1 MLKLKLSIISLLIT
15 FFISVSF
22 ADINSDL
29 KNRKNELNKLQSS
42 ISTKKAEKDKLV
54 KEEKKVKKELEKVTK
69 AISANEKEL
78 KSLKTKI
85 RNVEKSLNLA
95 SNQYNLADAEQQ
107 KFTRLINEQYF
118 AYTKKKLVSFFD
130 CPLDLKIRYFV
141 LQNESEKYN
150 SAKNK
155 GMEAKTSIG
164 KYTKTKNEY
173 LSLTK
178 KQQTLM
184 NKNIELQKDKNR
196 LLKTTA
202 GKRVKAEQDIKELNN
217 SAKALEALVK
227 KLMVASKQTDKTR
240 SLREKNTNTRKNN
253 LPWPVEGGTLILKYG
268 KNKHP
273 DLDTNVISNGIKI
286 KVQDFSVVKSVEE
299 GTVVFTGEFRS
310 YGKMVIVDH
319 KGIFFSVYG
328 QLDKISVKED
338 QKVLRQQEIAKL
350 GKGENSIL
358 YFEIRQYNVPEN
370 PLLWLKEKK

>member
-1 MLKLKLSIISLLIT
+1 MLKLRTAIIFLLVT
-15 FFISVSF
+15 FFVYVSF

-42 ISTKKAEKDKLV
+42 ISTKKAEKDKLI
-54 KEEKKVKKELEKVTK
+54 KEEKKVKKELESVTK
-69 AISANEKEL
+69 AIATNEKEL
-78 KSLKTKI
+78 KFLKTKI
-85 RNVEKSLNLA
+85 RNVEKNLNSA

-118 AYTKKKLVSFFD
+118 DYTKRKLVSFFD
-130 CPLDLKIRYFV
+130 YPLIFKIKYFI
-141 LQNESEKYN
+141 LQNESAKYN

-155 GMEAKTSIG
+155 GMEAKTSIS

-178 KQQTLM
+178 KQQSLM
-184 NKNIELQKDKNR
+184 SKNIELQKNKNS

-227 KLMVASKQTDKTR
+227 KLMAASTQKDKTR
-240 SLREKNTNTRKNN
+240 SIREKNTNTRKNS
-253 LPWPVEGGTLILKYG
+253 LPWPVDGGTLILKYG

-286 KVQDFSVVKSVEE
+286 KAQNNAIIKAVEE

-310 YGKMVIVDH
+310 YGKMIIVDH

-328 QLDKISVKED
+328 QLNSIFVKED
-338 QKVLRQQEIAKL
+338 QKVLRQEQLAKV
-350 GKGENSIL
+350 GSGDNSVL
-358 YFEIRQYNVPEN
+358 YFEIRQYNVPED
-370 PLLWLKEKK
+370 PLLWLKEK